1 MRDGTEHAPLLG
13 EAIFGAVGSS
23 VGAAITIGV
32 AIAITWVLQRAS
44 RATAFQ
50 RVHRWLPA
58 LQVALW
64 LVVGSWIVLP
74 RLVDAEREGQLV
86 VIGVI
91 LVLAFAALPWLR
103 NVFAGFVCAIEGE
116 FAIGDDIRVGDVDG
130 RIVRIGVRAATVR
143 ARDGTEISVPWSAL
157 QSRSVAALALD
168 ALDAPCEFIVSVP
181 RTMTVDEALEA
192 GRTAAATS
200 AFASPRVTPEVF
212 VVIDTPTPG
221 APPALLLRVRGY
233 VFDRDHE
240 ERYRSD
246 VSARLA
252 ASFAVTGH
260 GDA

>member
-1 MRDGTEHAPLLG
+1 MLDGSNTPLLG
-13 EAIFGAVGSS
+13 ETSYGVVGSS
-23 VGAAITIGV
+23 LGAVITVAV

-58 LQVALW
+58 IQVILW
-64 LVVGSWIVLP
+64 LVVASWVALP
-74 RLVDAEREGQLV
+74 RLVDAERDGHFV
-86 VIGVI
+86 VLASVF
-91 LVLAFAALPWLR
+91 VLAFAALPWLR
-103 NVFAGFVCAIEGE
+103 NVFAGLVFAVEGE
-116 FAIGDDIRVGDVDG
+116 FAIGDDIRVGEVEG

-143 ARDGTEISVPWSAL
+143 ASDGTEMSVPWSAL
-157 QSRSVAALALD
+157 QSRSVASLALD
-168 ALDAPCEFIVSVP
+168 ALDAPCEFVVSVP

-200 AFASPRVTPEVF
+200 AFASPRVSPEVF

-221 APPALLLRVRGY
+221 APPSLLLRVRGY

-252 ASFAVTGH
+252 ASFAATDH
-260 GDA
+260 GEN